1 MLFSMICYLFLHYL
15 FVSAS
20 HFASVFKSRVK
31 EISYKRTNPGSLS
44 HRRRNWF
51 IMSKKHDWNSSNII
65 DDVDYHEE
73 DAQAFRKLLGAKDQ
87 GEGGDSQSS
96 LNSGYV
102 LRGRIVEI
110 TKDFVVIDVGLKSE
124 GLVPISEFTDLSEIA
139 LGNEVEAFLDQ
150 TEGEDG
156 QIVLSRDKARRLRQW
171 ENIVHNC
178 TEGSI
183 VTGKVMRKVKGG
195 LMVDIGVEAFL
206 PGSQIDNKRIK
217 NLDEYLDKTYDFKIL
232 KINTDRKNIVVSR
245 RELLEEERMSK
256 KVEMLENFHE
266 GEIRHG
272 IVKNITDFGVF
283 LDVDGV
289 DGLLHITDM
298 TWKRIKHPS
307 EMVAL
312 GDKLEVIILHVDKD
326 KGRVALGMK
335 QKESN
340 PWEEIEKKYP
350 PGTHV
355 KGKIVSL
362 VPYGAFM
369 EIESGIEGLIHVS
382 EMSWTKT
389 INDPS
394 EMLKKGD
401 EVEAIVLSVQKD
413 EGKIS
418 LGMKQLEKNP
428 WDEVEKKYSIGSSV
442 TAEIRNLTNY
452 GAFVELEP
460 GIDGLIHI
468 SDLSWI
474 KKVSHPSEVFK
485 KGDKVDAVVLS
496 VDKENKKITLGVKQ
510 LSENPWENTEKMMP
524 VGSLVKGVVTKI
536 TAFGA
541 FVELASGLEGL
552 IHVTELSD
560 KPFGKV
566 EEVISKGQE
575 VTAKVIK
582 LDPEHKKISLSIK
595 EYLIEKNKENHDDI
609 LVGEKKK
616 RAPKKKKEKAA
627 EEEENT

>member
-1 MLFSMICYLFLHYL
+1 
-15 FVSAS
+15 
-20 HFASVFKSRVK
+20 
-31 EISYKRTNPGSLS
+31 
-44 HRRRNWF
+44 
-51 IMSKKHDWNSSNII
+51 MSKFKHDWSSSNII

-73 DAQAFRKLLGAKDQ
+73 DAQAFQKLLGAREK
-87 GEGGDSQSS
+87 GEGAGS
-96 LNSGYV
+96 LASLSSGYV
-102 LRGRIVEI
+102 LKGRVVEI

-124 GLVPISEFTDLSEIA
+124 GLVPINEFTDPQELF

-171 ENIVHNC
+171 ENIVENC
-178 TEGSI
+178 SEGSI
-183 VTGKVMRKVKGG
+183 VSGKVIRKVKGG

-245 RELLEEERMSK
+245 RELLEEERMTK

-307 EMVAL
+307 EMVQL
-312 GDKLEVIILHVDKD
+312 GDKLEVVILHVDKD

-335 QKESN
+335 QRETN
-340 PWEEIEKKYP
+340 PWEEIEKRYP

-355 KGKIVSL
+355 KGKVVSL

-394 EMLKKGD
+394 EVLKKGD
-401 EVEAIVLSVQKD
+401 EVEAVVLSVQKD

-428 WDEVEKKYSIGSSV
+428 WDEVEKKYPPGSSV

-510 LSENPWENTEKMMP
+510 LSQNPWENTEKMMP
-524 VGSLVKGVVTKI
+524 VGTLVKGIVTKI

-541 FVELASGLEGL
+541 FVELDNGLEGL

-560 KPFGKV
+560 QPFGKV

-595 EYLIEKNKENHDDI
+595 EHLIEKNKENRDDI

-616 RAPKKKKEKAA
+616 RTPKKKKDKPAEEK
-627 EEEENT
+627 EEENA

>member
-1 MLFSMICYLFLHYL
+1 
-15 FVSAS
+15 
-20 HFASVFKSRVK
+20 
-31 EISYKRTNPGSLS
+31 
-44 HRRRNWF
+44 
-51 IMSKKHDWNSSNII
+51 MSKKHDWNSSNII

-73 DAQAFRKLLGAKDQ
+73 DAQAFRRLLGAKDQ
-87 GEGGDSQSS
+87 GEGGGSQSS
-96 LNSGYV
+96 LSSGYV

-312 GDKLEVIILHVDKD
+312 GDKLEVIILHVDKE

-355 KGKIVSL
+355 KGKVVSL

-428 WDEVEKKYSIGSSV
+428 WDEVEKKYPIGSGV

-485 KGDKVDAVVLS
+485 KGDKVEAVVLS

-524 VGSLVKGVVTKI
+524 VGSLVKGIVTKI

-541 FVELASGLEGL
+541 FVELDNGLEGL

-627 EEEENT
+627 EEEENA